1 MPFQDIA
8 PAPLANALM
17 SKKDIESMRRGRGD
31 EKYDP
36 SQRSHGKGLWYDEDT
51 QKQTH
56 DQLFDT
62 ELEVSEA
69 FQPTRMKFDLGESGI
84 KDVKSDWDVRSGLQ
98 ADSLKEALTG
108 NPSIHYEE
116 LADKIPLVK
125 EYTPG
130 QALAQRVFPQ
140 SIAGERLPQRVAQ
153 EYLRAGV
160 ADLGSDQAA
169 GVRESLPHQDNL
181 KVYEANLVDLVSPY
195 YKNAPGGFGRAAFE
209 AEHAMRNRQH
219 GLTDRF
225 PKWNID
231 DITDDKKIYT
241 YVPKD
246 GRTVLGG
253 GAAGYYQP
261 QGDYIVM
268 PRKRSQTYS
277 DWYEGP
283 RVRRTFEEMQDYED
297 SDRWNFYETLLSGT
311 ERNPN
316 AKYTRMPNPYNPRVG
331 GWSGEKAT
339 LDHELTHSNIGGGK
353 STYPRKYPDSQ
364 TPYKNP
370 YGDDNPKMKKYWDYA
385 ATPTE
390 LDPRIAEIKRAYTSS
405 TGRHV
410 NTMEEAEKAWYWWMR
425 GGGSKYPY
433 QRDKDVLEQ
442 IELDDKLKETMLR
455 RMLELV
461 GAPTM
466 QPGVYA

>member
-1 MPFQDIA
+1 MPFQDTA

-17 SKKDIESMRRGRGD
+17 SKKEIESMRQGRGKD
-31 EKYDP
+31 KYDP
-36 SQRSHGKGLWYDEDT
+36 SQRSHGKGLRYDENT
-51 QKQTH
+51 QKRTH
-56 DQLFDT
+56 DRLFDT

-98 ADSLKEALTG
+98 ADSLEEALSG
-108 NPSIHYEE
+108 NPNIHYEE

-130 QALAQRVFPQ
+130 QVGVQKIFPQ
-140 SIAGERLPQRVAQ
+140 ATGGTRLPHNVAM
-153 EYLRAGV
+153 EYLRDGV
-160 ADLGSDQAA
+160 AGLGSDE
-169 GVRESLPHQDNL
+169 VKRYPHSHNL
-181 KVYEANLVDLVSPY
+181 KVYEANLKDVVSPY
-195 YKNAPGGFGRAAFE
+195 YKDAPGGFGRAAFDAE
-209 AEHAMRNRQH
+209 AAMRNRTH

-231 DITDDKKIYT
+231 DILDDKKIYT
-241 YVPKD
+241 YVPQD

-253 GAAGYYQP
+253 NAAGYYHP
-261 QGDYIVM
+261 GGDYIVM
-268 PRKRSQTYS
+268 PRKRSQTDS

-283 RVRRTFEEMQDYED
+283 RGRKTPEELQDFFD
-297 SDRWNFYETLLSGT
+297 ADRWNFHETLLSGT

-316 AKYTRMPNPYNPRVG
+316 AKNTRMPNPYNPRVG
-331 GWSGEKAT
+331 GWSGEKGT
-339 LDHELTHSNIGGGK
+339 LDHELTHASMGGGK
-353 STYPRKYPDSQ
+353 STYPRKYPDSM
-364 TPYKNP
+364 TPFKNP
-370 YGDDNPKMKKYWDYA
+370 YDDTFPQMKAYWDYA

-433 QRDKDVLEQ
+433 QRDKDFLEQ
-442 IELDDKLKETMLR
+442 IELDDKLKETVLR

-466 QPGVYA
+466 QPGVYV